1 MPSNVVPGCSMFDIA
16 FIPMFIPASTKLPNI
31 YWVLTLF
38 IIIIIVG
45 GKGTY
50 FRDKLGVMNLK
61 INTVKRH

>member
-1 MPSNVVPGCSMFDIA
+1 MFDIA
-16 FIPMFIPASTKLPNI
+16 FIFIPAPTKLPNL